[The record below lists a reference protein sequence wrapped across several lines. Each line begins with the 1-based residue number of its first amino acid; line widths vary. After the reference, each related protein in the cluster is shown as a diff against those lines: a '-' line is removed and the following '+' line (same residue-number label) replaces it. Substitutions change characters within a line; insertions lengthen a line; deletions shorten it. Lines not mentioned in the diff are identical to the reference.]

1 MGSNFKDKINE
12 KLATQKQ
19 YCKAFRL
26 PEPGALLYHYA
37 GMETIWKILESDC
50 FLARNVRFSNDSEEY
65 RLGEQMIKRY
75 MEHNFPKEEQIRE
88 IYERMHG
95 GTQMF
100 YMICFCRKGDL
111 LSQWRG
117 YAKDGVSLGMDFTE
131 EDGSQDNHVEV
142 FTVLNNLKNRE
153 KNKYKAK
160 DSYTRFAEM
169 PYQVF
174 YVDKA
179 GKDPAL
185 EDACE
190 SFKDKETVREQL
202 LNLVPFIK
210 DAGFAEEA
218 EYRILFDTSELD
230 DTEAKNRIIM
240 NRKIEY
246 IDRDGRKLPNIA
258 VELGNGEKKE
268 NAVEEIILGKRV
280 LEKAAEANLPE
291 EDLKQCVE
299 DTFPKYKIQ
308 YSDSKEHIYV
318 GEGNDQEE
326 IMCQLEEVLQ
336 SCGIANDGE
345 DGIKI
350 WCRGHLPIREIIVG
364 PGEKLDKIKESL
376 LHYTRNTYWLRYV
389 DIKNSELTL
398 QS

>member
-26 PEPGALLYHYA
+26 PEPGTLLYHYA
-37 GMETIWKILESDC
+37 GMETIWKIMESDY

-65 RLGEQMIKRY
+65 RLGEQMIKGY
-75 MEHNFPKEEQIRE
+75 MEQNFPEKEQCRE
-88 IYERMHG
+88 IYERMRR

-142 FTVLNNLKNRE
+142 FTLLNNFKNRE
-153 KNKYKAK
+153 NSKYKVEK
-160 DSYTRFAEM
+160 RYTRFAEM

-179 GKDPAL
+179 GKDLAL

-210 DAGFAEEA
+210 DAGFTEEA
-218 EYRILFDTSELD
+218 EYRILFDISELD
-230 DTEAKNRIIM
+230 DTEARNRIIM

-258 VELGNGEKKE
+258 VEFGNGEKKE

-280 LEKAAEANLPE
+280 LEKAAKANLPE
-291 EDLKQCVE
+291 EDLKQCFE

-326 IMCQLEEVLQ
+326 IMCQLEEIIQ

-389 DIKNSELTL
+389 DIKNSKLTL